1 MKLGLLHMFLVQLS
15 MIIGGIYGTPMPL
28 PSYIERINEPSNKLC
43 TISSLK
49 PSFMQKVSNKLT
61 RYTGFKF
68 YKRLRIRSHPMSFTS
83 EILAVLCNDGQVIY
97 NHTIPLVKGENEN
110 SVWGKVVPVSNDSN
124 LIVERNT
131 GSSNAFM
138 IPGVVV
144 GKLSKFVT
152 TKDFVENG
160 DDLAPNLHRVT
171 VNVSLPLQTI
181 NYETG
186 WYELKR
192 VNGVTRWNYEK
203 YIPLLETPNRKKSDV
218 VLTSLV
224 DLDAFSKSAAQSRRR
239 KRRRKLEKGRKI
251 VIPQL
256 SKLKKLVQ
264 GTLKS
269 E

>member
-1 MKLGLLHMFLVQLS
+1 MFLLQLS
-15 MIIGGIYGTPMPL
+15 VIIGGIYGTAIPL
-28 PSYIERINEPSNKLC
+28 PSYIERLNEPSNKLC
-43 TISSLK
+43 TISSLR
-49 PSFMQKVSNKLT
+49 PSFMQKVTNKLT

-97 NHTIPLVKGENEN
+97 NYTIPLVKGENEN
-110 SVWGKVVPVSNDSN
+110 SIWGKVVPVSNYSN
-124 LIVERNT
+124 LVVERSPK
-131 GSSNAFM
+131 SSNALL
-138 IPGVVV
+138 IPGVIV
-144 GKLSKFVT
+144 GKLSKFANT
-152 TKDFVENG
+152 T
-160 DDLAPNLHRVT
+160 DLAECDLNRRNA
-171 VNVSLPLQTI
+171 NVSLPLQTI

-192 VNGVTRWNYEK
+192 VSGVTRWSYEK

-218 VLTSLV
+218 VLRSLV
-224 DLDAFSKSAAQSRRR
+224 DMEALKESAAQSRRR
-239 KRRRKLEKGRKI
+239 KRKQRFERGGKI

-264 GTLKS
+264 NRLKTGQ